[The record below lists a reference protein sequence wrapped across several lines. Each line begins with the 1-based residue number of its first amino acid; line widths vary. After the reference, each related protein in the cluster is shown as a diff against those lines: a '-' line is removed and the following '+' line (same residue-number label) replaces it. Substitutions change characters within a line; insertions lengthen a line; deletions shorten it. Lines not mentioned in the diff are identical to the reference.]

1 MSLVKA
7 GVQLIVF
14 ENRER
19 KRIWRECLKTVKKQT
34 MTLLR

>member
-14 ENRER
+14 GNRER
-19 KRIWRECLKTVKKQT
+19 KDLEGVFKDCKKQV